1 MYNKPYKHIFIC
13 FRRLNAT
20 KDEILSS
27 TFFNNFILNLTKYTE
42 EHNISEIVC
51 YGIGQFSQSV
61 TSRYQFAFL
70 LLLRDHLKA
79 KLFLY
84 DPILSILET
93 SLSDQLN
100 FQCIKINEE
109 GKRLIN
115 CDTLFFL
122 PHCPKQLLNNIL
134 WTNWNNN
141 LTKCIIIGNSIDK
154 INESH
159 SNRFLKENLLYVFYA
174 SSIATEVNIENSFRF
189 SDIFNDLSIHT
200 FLEKNLDPEILSQRS
215 TEAPTY
221 NEEDIEFVTSNLESN
236 LCIT

>member
-1 MYNKPYKHIFIC
+1 M
-13 FRRLNAT
+13 A

-27 TFFNNFILNLTKYTE
+27 NFFNDFILNLTQQTE
-42 EHNISEIVC
+42 EHHVLEIIC
-51 YGIGQFSQSV
+51 YGIGQFSQCV

-79 KLFLY
+79 KLFLF
-84 DPILSILET
+84 DPVLSSHET

-100 FQCIKINEE
+100 FEVIKINEE

-134 WTNWNNN
+134 WKNWNTN
-141 LTKCIIIGNSIDK
+141 LSKLILIGNSIDTV
-154 INESH
+154 NESH

-174 SSIATEVNIENSFRF
+174 LPIVTEVKIENSFKF
-189 SDIFNDLSIHT
+189 SDIFNNLSIHT
-200 FLEKNLDPEILSQRS
+200 FSQKNINPEVLSQQS
-215 TEAPTY
+215 TEEPVY
-221 NEEDIEFVTSNLESN
+221 NKEDIEFVTSILQSN
-236 LCIT
+236 LNIT